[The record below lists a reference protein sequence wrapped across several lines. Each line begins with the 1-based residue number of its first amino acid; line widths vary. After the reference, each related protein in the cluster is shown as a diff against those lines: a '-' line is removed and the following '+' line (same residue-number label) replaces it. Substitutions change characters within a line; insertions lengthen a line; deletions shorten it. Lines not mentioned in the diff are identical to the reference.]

1 MRLVAAVWAWF
12 GGDISIHAP
21 QWGATRR
28 SGLKRSSYFN
38 FNPRTPVGCD
48 PPCVSTR
55 PARWI
60 SIHAPQWGATQRD
73 SKSATVIPISIHA
86 PQWGATLIPRVRRAE
101 NGISIHAPQWGATVL
116 GTSRFPWVSYFNPR
130 TPVGCDPGD
139 SFFFSCSRDFNPRT
153 PVGCDLASP
162 TTRGSNIEF
171 QSTHPSG
178 VRLKPQRIVRARP
191 GFQSTHPSGVRRLRC
206 PSELPTE
213 PISIHAPQ
221 WGATLPQYWHGSV
234 VIFQS
239 THPSGVRPPGRPV
252 LTARSHFN
260 PRTPVGCDRSCS
272 FEYSFA
278 VISIHAPQ
286 WGATGRKLRLLN
298 MQSEFQSTH
307 PSGVRRADDWAD
319 LLAEDFNPRT
329 PVGCDPRC

>member
-1 MRLVAAVWAWF
+1 MAFQPTHPSGVRRCL
-12 GGDISIHAP
+12 GLHDSRGCLISIHAP
-21 QWGATRR
+21 QWGATRSR
-28 SGLKRSSYFN
+28 VAMPGLLAY

-48 PPCVSTR
+48 YRPSCWRLPC
-55 PARWI
+55 
-60 SIHAPQWGATQRD
+60 RD
-73 SKSATVIPISIHA
+73 
-86 PQWGATLIPRVRRAE
+86 
-101 NGISIHAPQWGATVL
+101 
-116 GTSRFPWVSYFNPR
+116 FNPR

-239 THPSGVRPPGRPV
+239 THPSGVRPV
-252 LTARSHFN
+252 LL
-260 PRTPVGCDRSCS
+260 
-272 FEYSFA
+272 
-278 VISIHAPQ
+278 I
-286 WGATGRKLRLLN
+286 
-298 MQSEFQSTH
+298 
-307 PSGVRRADDWAD
+307 
-319 LLAEDFNPRT
+319 
-329 PVGCDPRC
+329 

>member
-1 MRLVAAVWAWF
+1 MGCDWLPQYWHGSVVIFQSTHPSGVRPPVTFCNRVWY
-12 GGDISIHAP
+12 DISIHAP
-21 QWGATRR
+21 QWGATATPLGTSPNSLFQSTHP
-28 SGLKRSSYFN
+28 SG
-38 FNPRTPVGCD
+38 V
-48 PPCVSTR
+48 R
-55 PARWI
+55 PGGQGSNA
-60 SIHAPQWGATQRD
+60 QAT
-73 SKSATVIPISIHA
+73 S
-86 PQWGATLIPRVRRAE
+86 
-101 NGISIHAPQWGATVL
+101 ISIHAPQWGATVL

-130 TPVGCDPGD
+130 TPVGCDTIPRGD
-139 SFFFSCSRDFNPRT
+139 AGTAGVFQSTHPSGVRLSVQTATSVDFLFQSTHPSGVRLSAFLLAASLSR
-153 PVGCDLASP
+153 
-162 TTRGSNIEF
+162 F

-286 WGATGRKLRLLN
+286 WGATR
-298 MQSEFQSTH
+298 
-307 PSGVRRADDWAD
+307 
-319 LLAEDFNPRT
+319 PR
-329 PVGCDPRC
+329 PWRGPCPGYCFCSIGS

>member
-1 MRLVAAVWAWF
+1 M
-12 GGDISIHAP
+12 
-21 QWGATRR
+21 
-28 SGLKRSSYFN
+28 N

-130 TPVGCDPGD
+130 TPVGCDTIPRGD
-139 SFFFSCSRDFNPRT
+139 AGT
-153 PVGCDLASP
+153 A
-162 TTRGSNIEF
+162 
-171 QSTHPSG
+171 G
-178 VRLKPQRIVRARP
+178 V
-191 GFQSTHPSGVRRLRC
+191 FQSTHPSGVRRLRC

-260 PRTPVGCDRSCS
+260 PRTPVGCDRA
-272 FEYSFA
+272 EAQVVEHA
-278 VISIHAPQ
+278 VRISIHAPQ
-286 WGATGRKLRLLN
+286 WGATR
-298 MQSEFQSTH
+298 
-307 PSGVRRADDWAD
+307 
-319 LLAEDFNPRT
+319 
-329 PVGCDPRC
+329 